1 MEAKNRDERI
11 AAALEQQFQN
21 CHQVLAGAFA
31 HIEKQGSFD
40 DLQMRG
46 LVSLMRTTAQLA
58 GTISRIE
65 QRQSPKHSENR
76 GSIPQESCA

>member
-1 MEAKNRDERI
+1 MEPRNREERI

-40 DLQMRG
+40 DRQMRG
-46 LVSLMRTTAQLA
+46 LVGLMRTTAQLA

-65 QRQSPKHSENR
+65 QRQSPKNYENR
-76 GSIPQESCA
+76 SSIPQENCA